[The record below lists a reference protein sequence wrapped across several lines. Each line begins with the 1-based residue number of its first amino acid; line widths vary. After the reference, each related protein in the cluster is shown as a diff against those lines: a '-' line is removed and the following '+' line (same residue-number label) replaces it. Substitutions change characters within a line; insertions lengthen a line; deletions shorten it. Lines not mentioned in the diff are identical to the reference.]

1 MKIWIVNPYGTLPS
15 EGWREYRSFLLA
27 KALAKRGHEVTC
39 WISDFEHR
47 SKSYRTSGELHD
59 PLLPGGVRVIAVHSS
74 AYRHNIS
81 LNRIFYEINFGK
93 NWALAAENQSTP
105 DVIVLGDPALFFGSP
120 VAKYAK
126 CHEKKLVLDVIDLW
140 PELFTVALP
149 KFLQPLGNVIFH
161 PMFRKRNKLANSC
174 NALVAVSQDYLNV
187 INRSVQSKLPSMV
200 AYLGIDVYQQRS
212 QPINV
217 SLSEKLI
224 SFKNSFSMLVV
235 YAGTLG
241 DAYDMNLLLE
251 AVRRTN
257 AQGLSICF
265 VVAGDG
271 PRKMDLIAAAN
282 QYSTN
287 LLFLGQL
294 PSEDLTTLYAAADVG
309 LMTYVPGSTVA
320 MPVKFFDYLTGGLA
334 IISSLGR
341 DVAECIEKYKVGMTY
356 KAANVDD
363 LMNRLVF
370 LERHPL
376 ELAKIKTNSH
386 SLADAYDSA
395 LQYEKYSDFLERL
408 VLHHD

>member
-1 MKIWIVNPYGTLPS
+1 MNIWIVNPYGTLPS

-27 KALAKRGHEVTC
+27 KALAEGGHEVTC

-47 SKSYRTSGELHD
+47 SKSYRTCGELDD
-59 PLLPGGVRVIAVHSS
+59 PLLPEGVRVVAVHSS
-74 AYRHNIS
+74 AYSRNIS
-81 LNRIFYEINFGK
+81 FKRIFYEMNFGK
-93 NWALAAENQSTP
+93 NWALAAQNERTP

-126 CHEKKLVLDVIDLW
+126 SNGVKLVLDVIDLW

-149 KFLQPLGNVIFH
+149 KFLQPLGNLIFH
-161 PMFRKRNKLANSC
+161 PMFMRRKKLANAC
-174 NALVAVSQDYLNV
+174 DALVAVSKDYLNV
-187 INRSVQSKLPSMV
+187 INRAVSNKLPSMV
-200 AYLGIDVYQQRS
+200 AYLGIDVHRQRL
-212 QPINV
+212 QPINA
-217 SLSEKLI
+217 SLSQKLI

-257 AQGLSICF
+257 TQGLSIGF

-271 PRKMDLIAAAN
+271 PRKMDFIAAAN
-282 QYSTN
+282 QYSRN

-320 MPVKFFDYLTGGLA
+320 MPVKFFDYLAGGLA

-341 DVAECIEKYKVGMTY
+341 DVAECIERHKVGMTY
-356 KAANVDD
+356 QAASVDG
-363 LMNRLVF
+363 LMNALVF
-370 LERHPL
+370 LQTHPD
-376 ELAKIKTNSH
+376 ELATIKTNSH
-386 SLADAYDSA
+386 SLADTYDSA
-395 LQYEKYSDFLERL
+395 MQYEKYSDFLERL
-408 VLHHD
+408 MLRHD

>member
-27 KALAKRGHEVTC
+27 KTLAKRGHKVTC

-47 SKSYRTSGELHD
+47 SKSYRICGELND
-59 PLLPGGVRVIAVHSS
+59 PLLPEGVRVIAVHSS
-74 AYRHNIS
+74 AYSQNIS
-81 LNRIFYEINFGK
+81 LKRIFYEINFGR
-93 NWALAAENQSTP
+93 NWARAAENESTP

-126 CHEKKLVLDVIDLW
+126 HNGSKLVLDVIDLW

-149 KFLQPLGNVIFH
+149 KFLQPLGSLIFH
-161 PMFRKRNKLANSC
+161 PMVLKRKKLANAC

-187 INRSVQSKLPSMV
+187 INLTVRNKLPSLV
-200 AYLGIDVYQQRS
+200 AYLGIAVHQQRA
-212 QPINV
+212 QPINTP
-217 SLSEKLI
+217 LNKKLN
-224 SFKNSFSMLVV
+224 SFKESFSMLVV

-241 DAYDMNLLLE
+241 DAYDMNSLLE

-257 AQGLSICF
+257 TQGLSIGF

-282 QYSTN
+282 QYSKN
-287 LLFLGQL
+287 LLFLGQV

-320 MPVKFFDYLTGGLA
+320 MPVKFFDYLAGGLA

-341 DVAECIEKYKVGMTY
+341 DVAECIEQYKVGMTY
-356 KAANVDD
+356 QAANVDD
-363 LMNRLVF
+363 LMNALVF
-370 LERHPL
+370 LQSHPL
-376 ELAKIKTNSH
+376 ELAKIKANSH
-386 SLADAYDSA
+386 CLADTYDSA
-395 LQYEKYSDFLERL
+395 LQYEKYSDFLECL
-408 VLHHD
+408 VL

>member
-59 PLLPGGVRVIAVHSS
+59 PLLPEGVRVIAVHAS
-74 AYRHNIS
+74 AYRRNIS

-251 AVRRTN
+251 AVRRTSK
-257 AQGLSICF
+257 QGLSIGF

-320 MPVKFFDYLTGGLA
+320 MPVKFFDYLAGGLA
-334 IISSLGR
+334 IISSLRR